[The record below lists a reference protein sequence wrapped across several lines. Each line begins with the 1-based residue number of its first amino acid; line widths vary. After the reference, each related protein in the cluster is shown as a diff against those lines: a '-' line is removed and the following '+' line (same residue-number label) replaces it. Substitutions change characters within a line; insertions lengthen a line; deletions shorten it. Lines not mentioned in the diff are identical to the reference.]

1 MKKAL
6 FFIFLF
12 SNLAATSQ
20 IFKNEKFTEPVDLIQ
35 ITTLKKR
42 VLGIENIQVFAT
54 IRDSIL
60 SKYTAKTIGDE
71 SLYYEYY
78 NDKYWPERSYVKF
91 YVYDFLSCGNLDTS
105 FNLQNGIYSFEFYSN
120 GKIIKS
126 FIGTIKGAAIVD
138 RIDTTSKFDYINDY
152 TEN

>member
-6 FFIFLF
+6 FFILLFLD
-12 SNLAATSQ
+12 LGVTAQ
-20 IFKNEKFTEPVDLIQ
+20 IFKNEKFTESVDLIQ
-35 ITTLKKR
+35 ITTLKKK
-42 VLGIENIQVFAT
+42 VLGIENIQVFGT

-60 SKYTAKTIGDE
+60 SKYTAKTVGDE

-91 YVYDFLSCGNLDTS
+91 YVYDFQSCGDLDTI
-105 FNLQNGIYSFEFYSN
+105 FNLRNGIYSFEFYSN

-126 FIGTIKGAAIVD
+126 FIGTIKGAAIVN
-138 RIDTTSKFDYINDY
+138 RIDTTSKFDYFNNY
-152 TEN
+152 PEN